1 MSDAFSRTE
10 TAQEGFWA
18 GEFGNSYIQRNDS
31 SKIVRSNIA
40 LFSKVLARTND
51 IGTLV
56 EFGAN
61 IGNNLRAIHVLNPNI
76 KLNAVEIN
84 EQACNRLREFK
95 ELTSVKLGSILTYK
109 SDETFDLSL
118 SKGLLIH
125 IHPDHL
131 PLAYNSLY
139 QASHRYVLLC
149 EYYNP
154 TPVNVVYRGHD
165 DRLFKRDF
173 AGDMMSIYSDL
184 RLLDYG
190 FVYRNDPVFPQDDLT
205 WFLMEKRT

>member
-1 MSDAFSRTE
+1 MTAASTRLGTE
-10 TAQEGFWA
+10 QEKFWA
-18 GEFGNSYIQRNDS
+18 GDFGDSYIQRNES
-31 SKIVRSNIA
+31 ASILRSNIA
-40 LFSKVLARTND
+40 LFSKVLARTTD
-51 IGTLV
+51 LQTLI

-61 IGNNLRAIHVLNPNI
+61 IGNNLEAIHELTPSV

-84 EQACNRLREFK
+84 EQACTRLRQRK
-95 ELTSVKLGSILTYK
+95 CVASVQQGSILTYK
-109 SDETFDLSL
+109 DDRTYDLSL

-131 PLAYNSLY
+131 PLAYASLY
-139 QASHRYVLLC
+139 NASHRYVLLC

-154 TPVNVVYRGHD
+154 TPVNVPYRGHE

-173 AGDMMSIYSDL
+173 AGDMMTRYSDL

-190 FVYRNDPVFPQDDLT
+190 FTYRNDPLFPQDDMT
-205 WFLMEKRT
+205 WFLMEKK